1 MVLADPTHMHHI
13 TQKHIRSSP
22 SSVGVAWAIFPTSSS
37 ACISFLIRAAKGH
50 GFLACRI
57 VGLTCSSYMCVCV
70 CACVCVCVC
79 ARVCVHVHL
88 HRHMHSASK
97 FHATNFCTEFR
108 SVQKCSEEFRSV
120 QKSSEVF
127 RSVQKSS
134 EEFRRV
140 QKSSEVYRRV
150 QKCSEVCV
158 CIAYCVCVFPV
169 PCVCT
174 EFNHAQ

>member
-79 ARVCVHVHL
+79 ARVCVHV
-88 HRHMHSASK
+88 
-97 FHATNFCTEFR
+97 C
-108 SVQKCSEEFRSV
+108 
-120 QKSSEVF
+120 
-127 RSVQKSS
+127 
-134 EEFRRV
+134 
-140 QKSSEVYRRV
+140 
-150 QKCSEVCV
+150 VCV
-158 CIAYCVCVFPV
+158 CVCARVCVCV
-169 PCVCT
+169 CVCVCMCVCV
-174 EFNHAQ
+174 HMCVCVCARMHGQMCMCVRAQCGIEYICT